1 MAETLGTLA
10 DKISIFELKRFHMQ
24 EQVWRNDASEE
35 HKKSCV
41 GKLAIL
47 TEQRDDLAEELSEL
61 YEAIASGRKKIKLYR
76 QFKMYNDP
84 KYKIKK

>member
-10 DKISIFELKRFHMQ
+10 DKIAIFELKRFHMV
-24 EQVWRNDASEE
+24 EQLERHDASSE
-35 HKKSCV
+35 HKESCRE
-41 GKLAIL
+41 KLSIL
-47 TEQRDDLAEELSEL
+47 TEQRDDLAAELSGL
-61 YEAIASGRKKIKLYR
+61 YRDIASGRKKIKLYR